1 MNKNEVA
8 SEFTIDFQMWRSNL
22 KMMPFIEKFLLRL
35 ESLNLLK
42 QNEMT
47 SRTQIEPQ
55 IQRSNLKIRPFIKN
69 CSTSIQYKKM
79 R

>member
-55 IQRSNLKIRPFIKN
+55 IQRKTRKLPLLFENLFTEPHFN
-69 CSTSIQYKKM
+69 
-79 R
+79 